1 MYGTIRICIELL
13 KRDRAIGRVMKLLGD
28 LYYLAFLMLHFVIQ
42 LSVIEL
48 LGYLVLSIGVLMP
61 FDGAIGRWIELLRD

>member
-28 LYYLAFLMLHFVIQ
+28 LYYLAFFMFHFVIR

-61 FDGAIGRWIELLRD
+61 LAALYSLIKSRLD

>member
-28 LYYLAFLMLHFVIQ
+28 LYYLAFFMFHFVIR

-61 FDGAIGRWIELLRD
+61 FDGAIGRMGR

>member
-28 LYYLAFLMLHFVIQ
+28 LYYLAFFMFHFVIR

-48 LGYLVLSIGVLMP
+48 LGYLVLSIGVLM
-61 FDGAIGRWIELLRD
+61 ELLKEWVDKLPDG

>member
-28 LYYLAFLMLHFVIQ
+28 LYYLAF
-42 LSVIEL
+42 
-48 LGYLVLSIGVLMP
+48 
-61 FDGAIGRWIELLRD
+61 FDVALCYPSFCH